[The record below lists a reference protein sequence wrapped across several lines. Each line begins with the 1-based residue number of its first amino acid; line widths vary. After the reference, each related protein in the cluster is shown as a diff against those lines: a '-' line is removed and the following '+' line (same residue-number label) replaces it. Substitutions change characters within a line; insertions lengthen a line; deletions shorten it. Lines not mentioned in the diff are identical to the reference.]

1 MLDFLEKLFLHRLIL
16 NLCYAYLLFYE
27 DYTIWIDICPSNGN
41 MLATGG
47 MDKDIKIFDQ
57 REAKIVKTFEGI
69 HSGTES

>member
-1 MLDFLEKLFLHRLIL
+1 MLTYF
-16 NLCYAYLLFYE
+16 FYE

-57 REAKIVKTFEGI
+57 REAKIVKTFQGI
-69 HSGTES
+69 HSGRES